1 MNSSFETGVRQFFVL
16 HFKWTPTRE
25 EHKIFVSVF
34 EWITLFSKTWRF
46 QTNQNIMPVALTFL
60 RYRTVR
66 FIGAAW
72 MEDLLSPRL
81 C

>member
-1 MNSSFETGVRQFFVL
+1 MDSSFETGVRQFFVL

-34 EWITLFSKTWRF
+34 EWITLFCKTWRF
-46 QTNQNIMPVALTFL
+46 QTDQNIMLIALTYL
-60 RYRTVR
+60 RYRTVPYS
-66 FIGAAW
+66 GAAW
-72 MEDLLSPRL
+72 LEDLLSSRL